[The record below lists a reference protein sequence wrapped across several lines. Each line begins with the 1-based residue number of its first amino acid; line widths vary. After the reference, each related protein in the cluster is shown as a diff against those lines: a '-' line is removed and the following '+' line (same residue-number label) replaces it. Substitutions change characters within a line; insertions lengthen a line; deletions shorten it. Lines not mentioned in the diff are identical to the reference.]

1 MINFLKDVYNIPEEY
16 QYRGTIYPDD
26 IFIDK
31 FSFRDHNGKE
41 NIYLFRK
48 GKESLKIVSHCDNI
62 LELFQDSFEFNNFIE
77 KEGLFYKKF
86 KEHLENEFESKK
98 STFSTKPSKG
108 GWRNFYSRKNLF
120 YEYFVRHDESH
131 ILGEGSSYSIKNS
144 NFIDLTSIDEKE
156 ALFMIL
162 RIYARD
168 SISIPNERF
177 SNYSLRRI
185 THVEYKNNSLI
196 IFEYVGD
203 YSINYIYMLLQD
215 EEGTT
220 HSFDKIVNVRDSID
234 GLFEDYFHFESS
246 DEKKEIKEF
255 FKYFEKEV
263 YPGNPGLRLNQGKLR
278 EFEKDGNTYNFYE
291 YSLKKLIHDLYFV
304 SKLKGASENE

>member
-16 QYRGTIYPDD
+16 QYQGTIYPAD

-41 NIYLFRK
+41 SIYLLRK
-48 GKESLKIVSHCDNI
+48 GKESLKIVSQCDNI
-62 LELFQDSFEFNNFIE
+62 LELFQDSYEFNNFIE
-77 KEGLFYKKF
+77 KEGILYKKF

-131 ILGEGSSYSIKNS
+131 ILGEGFSYSIKNS

-177 SNYSLRRI
+177 SNYSLKRI

-203 YSINYIYMLLQD
+203 YSIEHIYTLLQD

-220 HSFDKIVNVRDSID
+220 HNFDKIVNVRDSID
-234 GLFEDYFHFESS
+234 GLFEDYFYFESS

-263 YPGNPGLRLNQGKLR
+263 YPGNPGLELNQGKLR